1 MRVQG
6 LIGLGQGFDWTNS
19 NMFVV
24 RKVLHK
30 INAMSSEAIDTQLC
44 LCVID
49 AFFIARVQSVD
60 EGLCLRLCEPAGVL

>member
-1 MRVQG
+1 
-6 LIGLGQGFDWTNS
+6 
-19 NMFVV
+19 MFVV

-49 AFFIARVQSVD
+49 AFFIPRVQSVD